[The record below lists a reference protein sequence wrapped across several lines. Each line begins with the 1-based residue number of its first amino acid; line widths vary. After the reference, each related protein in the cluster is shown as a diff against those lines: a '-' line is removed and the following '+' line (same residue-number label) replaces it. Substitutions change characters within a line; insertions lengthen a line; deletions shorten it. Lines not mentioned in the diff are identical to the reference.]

1 MNLLLTSCGLET
13 ETIRQAFLRM
23 LHQPAGQTKALF
35 IPTAANSPDAVE
47 VLPNCLGDLLRCDI
61 PRANIQVC
69 DLHDPLEPDWIQRID
84 VVYLCGGSPSYL
96 LRRINEGPFREELL
110 AFLRGGGA
118 VIGVSAGSMVFAGQ
132 LEHSLGVLQCPLH
145 VHCSEEEREAPGRYS
160 LDRRDA
166 IRLGNRQAI
175 RFEQDALVVFE

>member
-23 LHQPAGQTKALF
+23 LHKPAGQTKALF

-47 VLPNCLGDLLRCDI
+47 VLSKCLRDLIRCDI
-61 PRANIQVC
+61 PRANIQVY

-96 LRRINEGPFREELL
+96 LRRINEGAFREELL
-110 AFLRGGGA
+110 AFLQGGGA

-132 LEHSLGVLQCPLH
+132 MEHSLGVLPCPLH
-145 VHCSEEEREAPGRYS
+145 VHCSEEEREAPGCYPM
-160 LDRRDA
+160 DRKTA
-166 IRLGNRQAI
+166 IMLGERQAI
-175 RFEQDALVVFE
+175 RFERDAMIIFE

>member
-13 ETIRQAFLRM
+13 ETIRQAFLQM
-23 LHQPAGQTKALF
+23 LRKPAGQTKALF

-47 VLPNCLGDLLRCDI
+47 VLPKCLGDLLRCDI
-61 PRANIQVC
+61 PRENIRVY
-69 DLHDPLEPDWIQRID
+69 DLHDPLEPDWIQQTD
-84 VVYLCGGSPSYL
+84 AVYLCGGSPAYL

-110 AFLRGGGA
+110 AFLRDGGA
-118 VIGVSAGSMVFAGQ
+118 VIGVSAGSMVFASQ
-132 LEHSLGVLQCPLH
+132 KEHSLGVLQCPLH
-145 VHCSEEEREAPGRYS
+145 VHCSDETREAPGRYP
-160 LDRRDA
+160 LDRREA